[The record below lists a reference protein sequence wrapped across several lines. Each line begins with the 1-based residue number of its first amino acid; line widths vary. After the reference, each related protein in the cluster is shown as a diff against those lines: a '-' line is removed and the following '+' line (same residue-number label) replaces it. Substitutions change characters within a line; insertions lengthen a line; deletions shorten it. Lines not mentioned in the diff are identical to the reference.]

1 MIWSPVEVQVTWIP
15 GRWKILAV
23 LERRRFV
30 VRSLLDEWGSPG
42 LEEREMQRSASCG
55 VPQSHRV
62 SVNPCYPCCTV
73 EGKLLRVVD
82 VNVVPGAVRDPCCA
96 ATRRWGRCPG
106 ASGSTQEKASCCE
119 VLPGAGGFFLPSH
132 CRCLGLYWVCIQG
145 SGGAPPVQKP
155 RLCLHLALF
164 PHFSLIFLCG
174 CLQRLLGSGHRPVF
188 N

>member
-23 LERRRFV
+23 LKRRRFV

-73 EGKLLRVVD
+73 EGKLLWVVD
-82 VNVVPGAVRDPCCA
+82 VNVVPGAVRDLCC
-96 ATRRWGRCPG
+96 
-106 ASGSTQEKASCCE
+106 
-119 VLPGAGGFFLPSH
+119 VLPRGAGDTAQGLLAAPRRRH
-132 CRCLGLYWVCIQG
+132 RAARCCLGLGAFSFRATADAWVCIG
-145 SGGAPPVQKP
+145 
-155 RLCLHLALF
+155 F
-164 PHFSLIFLCG
+164 
-174 CLQRLLGSGHRPVF
+174 VF
-188 N
+188 KAQVVLPQCRNQDFAFI